1 MSRTVFNHSGLV
13 RALADLAV
21 AETPDSKQSFADK
34 LGQWLGFAEALSLYS
49 ALNPGTEQTS
59 PLRTRVGTPAELR
72 AAFERVRNALADS
85 ANATVPEPGG
95 DGADFTPYHRHHLAR
110 QREMSAEIGLLRAS
124 VRTAL
129 ARRSPAL
136 KRLAALDAVMEQA
149 LAARERNLL
158 ASVPQRLSKRFQH
171 LNAAHLANV
180 DAPGQAPQPDGW
192 LAAYCAEMRTVLLAE
207 LELRLR
213 PVDGLIAALENDM
226 TG

>member
-85 ANATVPEPGG
+85 ANATAPEPG
-95 DGADFTPYHRHHLAR
+95 DDFTPYHRHHLAR

-171 LNAAHLANV
+171 LNAAHLANA

>member
-171 LNAAHLANV
+171 LNAAHLANA